1 MREKIYAWIVSLRLR
16 TLPLALSTVIMG
28 TIIAYNQEVMNI
40 KVMWGAILT
49 TLFLQILSNLA
60 NDYGD
65 AVTGADN
72 EERQGPKRMIQS
84 GKITMRE
91 MKIAVII
98 NSLLA
103 FISGVALLY
112 SAFERFSYIQ
122 ILFLLLGIA
131 AIAAAIKYTVG
142 KNPYGYSGFGDLFV
156 FLFFGLLG
164 VAGTWYLHTKA
175 WEWAILLPASTIGL
189 FSVGVLNINNIRD
202 RETDIEFNKKTMAV
216 ILGDKNARVYHAI
229 MIIIAWILM
238 ISYMIITNSF
248 DKFYF
253 QFLTFPLFV
262 RNVIVVYK
270 SDKSSKLDKELR
282 NLSLTTLLFVLLGIF

>member
-1 MREKIYAWIVSLRLR
+1 MKRKIYAWIVSLRLR

-28 TIIAYNQEVMNI
+28 TIIAYNQEMMNA
-40 KVMWGAILT
+40 KVMWGAIFT

-103 FISGVALLY
+103 LISGVALLY
-112 SAFERFSYIQ
+112 SAFEGFSYIQ

>member
-1 MREKIYAWIVSLRLR
+1 MRERIFAWIISLRLR
-16 TLPLALSTVIMG
+16 TLPLALSTVTMG
-28 TIIAYNQEVMNI
+28 SIIAYKQGMMNV
-40 KVMWGAILT
+40 KVMWGAIFT

>member
-1 MREKIYAWIVSLRLR
+1 MKGKIYAWIVSLRLR

-28 TIIAYNQEVMNI
+28 TIIAYNQDMMNT
-40 KVMWGAILT
+40 KVMLGAIFT

-98 NSLLA
+98 SSILA

-262 RNVIVVYK
+262 RNIIVVYK

>member
-1 MREKIYAWIVSLRLR
+1 MKRKIYAWIVSLRLR

-28 TIIAYNQEVMNI
+28 TIIAYNQEMMNA
-40 KVMWGAILT
+40 KVMWGAIFT

-103 FISGVALLY
+103 LISGVALLY
-112 SAFERFSYIQ
+112 SAFEGFSYIQ

-229 MIIIAWILM
+229 MIIIAWVLM
-238 ISYMIITNSF
+238 IYYMIITNSF

-262 RNVIVVYK
+262 RNIIVVYK

>member
-40 KVMWGAILT
+40 KVMWGAIFT